1 MPRKPHKL
9 SRPAQG
15 ARLVELRKAAGL
27 TQVEFAHLLGESQQN
42 ITFWEHSEKPP
53 RSDILPKMAKI
64 LGVTVEQILGV
75 SPIAERR
82 PGPVGKT
89 QKIFEEVARLPR
101 SQQDKIIDIV
111 AALVEQYRRK
121 AS

>member
-1 MPRKPHKL
+1 MPRKSHKA
-9 SRPAQG
+9 RPAQG
-15 ARLVELRKAAGL
+15 ARLTELRKAAGL
-27 TQVEFAHLLGESQQN
+27 TQVELAHLVGENQQN
-42 ITFWEHSEKPP
+42 IAFWERSDKPP
-53 RSDILPKMAKI
+53 RSDVLPKMARV
-64 LGVTVEQILGV
+64 LGVTVEHLLGI

-101 SQQDKIIDIV
+101 SQQDKIVEIV
-111 AALVEQYRRK
+111 AALVDQYRRK

>member
-1 MPRKPHKL
+1 MPRKPHKA

-27 TQVEFAHLLGESQQN
+27 TQVEFAHFLGESQQN

-82 PGPVGKT
+82 PGPIGKT